1 MMRRLYES
9 TFIINAA
16 LEDND
21 VDAVVNKVTSYIE
34 NQGGEI
40 KTVEKWGRRRLAY
53 PINKKYNGFYIHIE
67 FEALPN
73 AVPVIERFFV
83 LEDTVLRHLT
93 LVLPQSLK
101 DYRLEQ
107 AMKAGKEEAAEE
119 VVANAKAN
127 EKVAEEAKPIVE
139 TPAETIAE
147 ETIEEITDESTQ
159 NEEVVEN
166 IEDND

>member
-1 MMRRLYES
+1 MRRLYES

-67 FEALPN
+67 FDALPN

-119 VVANAKAN
+119 VIANAKAN
-127 EKVAEEAKPIVE
+127 ETKEEVEPILD
-139 TPAETIAE
+139 TPAKIIAE
-147 ETIEEITDESTQ
+147 ETIEAITDESTQ